1 MQASTLGW
9 LVIAAIIV
17 IAILFGPRILGEL
30 MSRQETAR
38 LIRRGADPQH
48 VNPSAQRD
56 DFSAGIG
63 SPWAFNIINGGNKI
77 GRAPAFHNTTVSVEK
92 GLVISQLPDSD
103 FAGEPRDKQ
112 YNNATLIG
120 FQGYQP
126 TPTEDVLFQARIQ
139 VSPNLYGSAGMMV
152 QPRWTILEDGSFVGP
167 FKNQAFTLFG
177 ICFLGPESNLL
188 GQNGATVEK
197 VINWWPVEVQGLGK
211 VDMHELHTYTLRLHW
226 VDEKAWLG
234 TTSVDGQVLS
244 TMELPPFGP
253 LELHVWGDNYK
264 LATSWNGTPDI
275 AFQNGEQKWVRFE
288 DVSAWTEAVT
298 K

>member
-9 LVIAAIIV
+9 LTIAAIIV
-17 IAILFGPRILGEL
+17 IAALFGPRILGEL
-30 MSRQETAR
+30 MSRQETVR
-38 LIRRGADPQH
+38 LIQRRADPQH
-48 VNPSAQRD
+48 VNPPAQRD

-63 SPWAFNIINGGNKI
+63 NPWAFNIINGAAKI
-77 GRAPAFHNTTVSVEK
+77 GRAPAFHNTTVSVDG
-92 GLVISQLPDSD
+92 GLVISQLPDPD
-103 FAGEPRDKQ
+103 FAGEPRDRQ

-126 TPTEDVLFQARIQ
+126 IPGEDVLFQARMQ
-139 VSPNLYGSAGMMV
+139 VSPNFYGSAGMMV

-188 GQNGATVEK
+188 GRNGVTVEK
-197 VINWWPVEVQGLGK
+197 VVNWWPVEVQGLEG
-211 VDMHELHTYTLRLHW
+211 VDMHEPHLYTLRLHW
-226 VDEKAWLG
+226 VDEKTWLG

-264 LATSWNGTPDI
+264 LATSWNGIPDI
-275 AFQNGEQKWVRFE
+275 AFQNGEEKWVRFE
-288 DVSAWTEAVT
+288 DVSAWTEAVA

>member
-275 AFQNGEQKWVRFE
+275 TFQNGEQKWVRFE